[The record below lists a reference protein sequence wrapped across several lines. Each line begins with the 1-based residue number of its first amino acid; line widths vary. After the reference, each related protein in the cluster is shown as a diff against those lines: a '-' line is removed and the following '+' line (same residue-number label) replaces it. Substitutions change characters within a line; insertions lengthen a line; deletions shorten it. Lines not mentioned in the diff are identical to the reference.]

1 MLAPPRTVVRREAG
15 LYALERALQ
24 RRGFRHV
31 AGADEA
37 GRGACAGPLVA
48 GAAILPEGK
57 RGEIDELADSK
68 LLTPLAR
75 ERVYAEV
82 VDRALAWSV
91 VIIGPAEVDQRGLHV
106 CNLSA
111 MRRALASLT
120 VGPEY
125 VLTDGFPVDG
135 LGAPGLAVWKGDR
148 VAACVAAASVLA
160 KVTRD
165 RLMVELDG
173 QYPDYG
179 FAEHKGYITDEHS
192 AALTRHGQAVH
203 PEAVGQHVLGPGG
216 QRGQRPAHRGQV
228 AHVQAAGVDLL
239 GRDDHHGVR
248 QRAGHD
254 LVVDPLPAG
263 GGEQLGVGQ
272 PVDLAAPPLGQDRGG
287 GDQRPGAGAA
297 TRLVGP
303 GDVPEAAPLQR
314 ALQRVEPALAAHDRA
329 RRGQHRSPSG
339 RAGSNLR
346 NSSITSIAV
355 PA

>member
-1 MLAPPRTVVRREAG
+1 MLTPSRTVIRREAG

-48 GAAILPEGK
+48 AAAILPEGK

-82 VDRALAWSV
+82 VARALAWSV
-91 VIIGPAEVDQRGLHV
+91 VIIPPAEVDARGLHV
-106 CNLSA
+106 CNLAA

-120 VGPEY
+120 TGPEY

-165 RLMVELDG
+165 RLMVELHDRF
-173 QYPDYG
+173 PDYG
-179 FAEHKGYITDEHS
+179 FAEHKGYVTDEHS
-192 AALTRHGQAVH
+192 AALTKHGPCIEHRFSYVNVAAVS
-203 PEAVGQHVLGPGG
+203 G
-216 QRGQRPAHRGQV
+216 RGNRP
-228 AHVQAAGVDLL
+228 
-239 GRDDHHGVR
+239 
-248 QRAGHD
+248 
-254 LVVDPLPAG
+254 P
-263 GGEQLGVGQ
+263 
-272 PVDLAAPPLGQDRGG
+272 
-287 GDQRPGAGAA
+287 
-297 TRLVGP
+297 
-303 GDVPEAAPLQR
+303 
-314 ALQRVEPALAAHDRA
+314 RA
-329 RRGQHRSPSG
+329 RRPRPTIDPATADLVAQAPEPMMLWPAPEGTVGVASG
-339 RAGSNLR
+339 EQPRPP
-346 NSSITSIAV
+346 V
-355 PA
+355 PVGENEAMEGETR